1 MTDRD
6 IIAALVECQVLSDWE
21 AEAFASMQEWL
32 DGHKDRGL
40 SPKQRDVAKAA
51 AIAKGLWVEP
61 SCNLFSSGKVPIGIP
76 PKKTRGEEFA
86 ATVLATRPLCPPGRR
101 V

>member
-6 IIAALVECQVLSDWE
+6 LIDALVGHADCSDWE
-21 AEAFASMQEWL
+21 EEAFSSMQEWL
-32 DGHKDRGL
+32 ADNKDRGL
-40 SPKQRDVAKAA
+40 SPKQREVAKAA

-76 PKKTRGEEFA
+76 TKKTRGEEFA

-101 V
+101 A